1 MPDEWEPHYEAW
13 QADPTPDRLNTVVT
27 ALAPT
32 IHQQLARAG
41 MHQDPLLKAK
51 ARTLAADAVQTW
63 TPGAGASLPTWV
75 GHQMTQLHRFR
86 RLNSQVLQIPE
97 GIQLDALRLEHARRS
112 FVDDKGKEPD
122 EDELSDAAGM
132 PLRRLRDIRLG
143 MRTTPGAGALPAGL
157 EQTSTPNHH
166 PEALDAVYSSADK
179 VDRQI
184 MEGKMGYNGR
194 PMLPTLELLQRTKL
208 SPPQLAR
215 RATNLARRLQGITSD
230 LESLYGGK
238 EP

>member
-112 FVDDKGKEPD
+112 FVDDKKMKPLILFADKRDPNFPD
-122 EDELSDAAGM
+122 VPTSVELGHKVTLPQFRAIVIKSGTDPKIVKTLSDALAAATRDPEYVAYLKDQYADANSFVSNSDTAAFLAGELKAM
-132 PLRRLRDIRLG
+132 K
-143 MRTTPGAGALPAGL
+143 ALIADSGVSQ
-157 EQTSTPNHH
+157 ETAA
-166 PEALDAVYSSADK
+166 PEK
-179 VDRQI
+179 
-184 MEGKMGYNGR
+184 K
-194 PMLPTLELLQRTKL
+194 
-208 SPPQLAR
+208 
-215 RATNLARRLQGITSD
+215 
-230 LESLYGGK
+230 
-238 EP
+238 